1 MKPLELN
8 VDIEHIDLEILKDL
22 YEFYKEKY
30 GRINPNKEIE
40 YILDYVFDTKL
51 IYSEM
56 GYLLN
61 ESEIFI
67 DTTFNEEIK
76 VLTYDQIKDKYDVF
90 SNIGEVY
97 DYTRNNIIGL
107 VFIPHSNFY
116 TSISIEKDDFLIVTP
131 DKESIHSL
139 KIIRSFK
146 KNNKRYIKKDS

>member
-8 VDIEHIDLEILKDL
+8 VDIKHIDLEILKDL

-30 GRINPNKEIE
+30 GRRNPNKEIE

-51 IYSEM
+51 IYLEM
-56 GYLLN
+56 EYLLN

-67 DTTFNEEIK
+67 DTTFNEEIR

-116 TSISIEKDDFLIVTP
+116 IFISIEKDDFLIVTP
-131 DKESIHSL
+131 DKKRIHSL

-146 KNNKRYIKKDS
+146 KDNKRYIKKDS